1 MAVFARTRGG
11 AAAGEFVGRDLV
23 FVKVALTG
31 IHTGYT
37 AVDSDFEKTVRA
49 LQMYGTVTIVG
60 VPASG
65 VAMFVMEGISN
76 IGTNA
81 AIAASIDAAT
91 GGTSTVTQTAGLAAS
106 F

>member
-1 MAVFARTRGG
+1 MAVFTRTNGG

-37 AVDSDFEKTVRA
+37 SVDSAFEKTVRA
-49 LQMYGTVTIVG
+49 LQTFGTITIVG
-60 VPASG
+60 VPATG

-76 IGTNA
+76 IGSVANMQTA
-81 AIAASIDAAT
+81 IDAAT

>member
-1 MAVFARTRGG
+1 MAVFVRTRGG
-11 AAAGEFVGRDLV
+11 AAAGEFVGRDLT

-31 IHTGYT
+31 IHTSYT

-49 LQMYGTVTIVG
+49 LQTYGTITIVG
-60 VPASG
+60 VPAAG

-76 IGTNA
+76 IGTTGNMQTA
-81 AIAASIDAAT
+81 IDAAT
-91 GGTSTVTQTAGLAAS
+91 GGTSTVTLVAGLAAS